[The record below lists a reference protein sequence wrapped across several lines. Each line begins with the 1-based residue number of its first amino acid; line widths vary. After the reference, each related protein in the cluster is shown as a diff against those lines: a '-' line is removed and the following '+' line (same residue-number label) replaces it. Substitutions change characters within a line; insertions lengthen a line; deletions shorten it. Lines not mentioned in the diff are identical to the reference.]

1 MGLGFFSVDDVNYL
15 ENDFV
20 TLAGW
25 GAYYDI
31 RNKRIDKNPNLKL
44 INLRVSRQIMTL
56 VRDRKIA

>member
-1 MGLGFFSVDDVNYL
+1 MGLGFFSVDEVNYL

-44 INLRVSRQIMTL
+44 INLRVSRQIFHWS
-56 VRDRKIA
+56 